1 MGDEVVR
8 TVTVQDTLPPTIT
21 LKGDVTI
28 ENSAGADA
36 SHAKHDSQFEHATN
50 SIGQGLHLDNIGM
63 KCDPTTMKCEGG
75 ATCTDECDSFPQ
87 MTAELF
93 YGACNSG
100 GDSLGDVT
108 NFPEYTAGD
117 YHIVY
122 TCTDGHKT
130 TARAPLSS
138 TVCRTIQNV
147 DHTLPVIQ
155 ILGSDVMTLEAT
167 HDGNYVDDGATCSD
181 QVDGV
186 ISQNVE
192 VSGDVVNLSKVGAYE
207 ITYNC
212 KDSAGNA
219 APTMKRTVHVAQTS
233 CPTCTING
241 NVKQHHEASFDYTD
255 EGVTCSDLIDGDLDT
270 TNAAMAPVGPEGN
283 TEDPVIGSK
292 ITTIADMVEHVGTYF
307 ITYRVVNSVGLW
319 NDGQCRGTSNTYV
332 RTVVIED
339 TLKPVI
345 QIKYKGNEVARGS
358 GADTSILS
366 GVTRENPA
374 YADGVKA
381 GHFMAEE
388 STSSVNGWVIGAVAS
403 AVTGLALL
411 GFSQRKAATVTS
423 VPV

>member
-1 MGDEVVR
+1 
-8 TVTVQDTLPPTIT
+8 
-21 LKGDVTI
+21 
-28 ENSAGADA
+28 
-36 SHAKHDSQFEHATN
+36 
-50 SIGQGLHLDNIGM
+50 M
-63 KCDPTTMKCEGG
+63 KCDPVTMKCEGG

-87 MTAELF
+87 MKAELF
-93 YGACNSG
+93 YGACG
-100 GDSLGDVT
+100 AAGDSLGDVS
-108 NFPEYTAGD
+108 NFPEYTSGD

-130 TARAPLSS
+130 TGRTPLSS
-138 TVCRTIQNV
+138 TICRNIQNV

-192 VSGDVVNLSKVGAYE
+192 VSGDVVNLSKVGSYE

-212 KDSAGNA
+212 KDSAGNS

-233 CPTCTING
+233 CPTCVING
-241 NVKQHHEASFDYTD
+241 NVKQHHEASFPYSD
-255 EGVTCSDLIDGDLDT
+255 EGVTCNDLIDGSLDT
-270 TNAAMAPVGPEGN
+270 SSAAMAPVGPEGN
-283 TEDPVIGSK
+283 SGVSSA
-292 ITTIADMVEHVGTYF
+292 ITTIANMVEHVGTYF
-307 ITYRVVNSVGLW
+307 VTYRVVNSVGLW
-319 NDGQCRGTSNTYV
+319 NDGNCRGTSNTYV

-345 QIKYKGNEVARGS
+345 QIKYKNVEVARSS
-358 GADTSILS
+358 GADKSNLS
-366 GVTRENPA
+366 GVTRDNPA
-374 YADGVKA
+374 YQDGKKA

-388 STSSVNGWVIGAVAS
+388 TTSSANGWVIGAVAS